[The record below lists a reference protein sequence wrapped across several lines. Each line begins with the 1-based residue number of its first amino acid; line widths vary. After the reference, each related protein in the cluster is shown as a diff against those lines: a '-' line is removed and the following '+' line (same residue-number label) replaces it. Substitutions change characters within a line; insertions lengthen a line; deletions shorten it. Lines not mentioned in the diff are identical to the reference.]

1 MKKLKKPILV
11 DKLTVWKRGDLIKIL
26 ENVENKIAKNILT
39 ALIQFVGIMSI
50 VLVGFAI
57 VSKLGLNT
65 F

>member
-1 MKKLKKPILV
+1 M